1 MTMDFSVKHQKRM
14 VFLLRL
20 FLGGVFL
27 WASIPKILHP
37 LPFAVVVKDYQLL
50 PDMLVNVFAII
61 LPWLELLL
69 GAFLIIGF
77 WLPGTVG
84 LASMLLLVFFLALAF
99 NVARG
104 IDVHCGCFSTEPLGN
119 PKTTWYFVRDAIFV
133 AVAVFLLFNVLKE
146 EK

>member
-1 MTMDFSVKHQKRM
+1 MSFLTKHKKKT

-20 FLGGVFL
+20 FLGGIFL

-69 GAFLIIGF
+69 GTFLIIGV
-77 WLPGTVG
+77 WLPGTVT
-84 LASMLLLVFFLALAF
+84 LASTLLLVFLLALTF

-104 IDVHCGCFSTEPLGN
+104 IDVHCGCFSTEASGD
-119 PKTTWYFVRDAIFV
+119 PKTAWYFVRDSFFV
-133 AVAVFLLFNVLKE
+133 LVAAFLFFNVLKE